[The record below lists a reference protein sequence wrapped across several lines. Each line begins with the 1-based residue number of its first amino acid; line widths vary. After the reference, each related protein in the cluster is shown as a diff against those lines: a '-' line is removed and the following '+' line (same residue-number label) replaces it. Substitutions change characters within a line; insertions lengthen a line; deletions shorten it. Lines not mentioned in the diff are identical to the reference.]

1 MTSIPLPAHTL
12 TCYFVRHGERVDH
25 VDDEWV
31 QTARTPYDPPLTP
44 HGHKQAQH
52 TGALIHALE
61 HHGNKDGTLADTEYL
76 VLTSPFQR
84 CAQTAEALAEGFLR
98 QQKKRDTDKERWR
111 VAVEPG
117 LSEVISEGYFTEQ
130 VPDAIISTC
139 TERMR
144 RGSVTYDDEYAA
156 ARDVLPRY
164 PEDFQQMMA
173 RFVSTLDCVAS
184 KMVGL
189 RMQRRAQGLR
199 DPRLVVVMVTHGAG
213 VGALLWATTMKPGS
227 NNVDYCAVTRAEV
240 LARRTSRPLARFG
253 SSRIPAFS
261 WTVGPYAYSGHT
273 ANL

>member
-1 MTSIPLPAHTL
+1 MTPIPLPEHTL

-25 VDDEWV
+25 IDDEWA
-31 QTARTPYDPPLTP
+31 QTAHTPYDPPLTP
-44 HGHKQAQH
+44 HGLLQARQ

-61 HHGNKDGTLADTEYL
+61 HQDKSDAASETEYL

-84 CAQTAEALAEGFLR
+84 CAQTAEALAQGFR
-98 QQKKRDTDKERWR
+98 QKSTRTARWS

-117 LSEVISEGYFTEQ
+117 LSEVMSEGYFDAP
-130 VPDAIISTC
+130 VPDSLIGTC
-139 TERMR
+139 IQRVR
-144 RGSVTYDDEYAA
+144 QGSVVYDEGYEV
-156 ARDVLPRY
+156 ARSVLPRY

-184 KMVGL
+184 RQVGL
-189 RMQRRAQGLR
+189 RMRRRAEGLS
-199 DPRLVVVMVTHGAG
+199 DPRRVVIMVTHGAG
-213 VGALLWATTMKPGS
+213 VGALLWATTMRPAA
-227 NNVDYCAVTRAEV
+227 NNVDYCAVTRADV
-240 LARRTSRPLARFG
+240 QARRSSRPLARFG